1 MSKTKN
7 NPTLLM
13 ATLYFSSIFHVI
25 GGLMILYS
33 QESAQTYGEIVF
45 GYILNINQEMEYI
58 LRILGIYALA
68 FGTILFFSA
77 KNPTRYKPVILS
89 LLIIYIYRVFHSVFT
104 FETIHSLFQVPA
116 YRIYI
121 AIFILSIISILLI
134 IGYLRLPKQTEY

>member
-1 MSKTKN
+1 MSKTTN
-7 NPTLLM
+7 NPTLLVV
-13 ATLYFSSIFHVI
+13 TLYFSSIFHVI

-45 GYILNINQEMEYI
+45 GYILNINLEIEYI
-58 LRILGIYALA
+58 LRMLGIYALA

>member
-1 MSKTKN
+1 MSNTKN
-7 NPTLLM
+7 NPTLLV

-77 KNPTRYKPVILS
+77 KKPTRYKPVILS
-89 LLIIYIYRVFHSVFT
+89 LLTIYIYRVFYSVFT
-104 FETIHSLFQVPA
+104 FETIHYLFQVPA

>member
-1 MSKTKN
+1 
-7 NPTLLM
+7 
-13 ATLYFSSIFHVI
+13 
-25 GGLMILYS
+25 MILYS

-45 GYILNINQEMEYI
+45 GYILNINLEMEYI
-58 LRILGIYALA
+58 LRMLGIYALA